1 MRTRSRLHPKVI
13 AAACIAV
20 ALTLG
25 FTACGD
31 DEPAASGT
39 SGTATAEPL
48 VVAYSA
54 WPGHF
59 PLKVAEEK
67 GFFEKAGANVTV
79 RYFQD
84 YLSTLDAVN
93 TGKVDANGQSL
104 NDTVLSVATGAKL
117 KVVVNTDF
125 STGADAIIADGSIP
139 DVAALKGRKV
149 AAEVGLTPQFLLSEG
164 LSSAGLTQDD
174 LSFRG
179 VATDAAAA
187 GFASGQ
193 FDAVAVFAPY
203 TLEALKR
210 PGSKVLFDS
219 ADLRGAIPDHI
230 VFNAETVA
238 ARADDVQ
245 KFVDAWYLTIT
256 WIRENPAE
264 ARAIMAKQAG
274 LSVDDYAEIEAG
286 IEILDPAEALAI
298 FTDSDASTSLPNT
311 ARKAD
316 AFLRKAKLTKEPA
329 DLTGLFAPEF
339 TAANVETTD
348 GK

>member
-1 MRTRSRLHPKVI
+1 MRPRFHLHPKNV
-13 AAACIAV
+13 V
-20 ALTLG
+20 DVVLALTLALG
-25 FTACGD
+25 VAGCGD
-31 DEPAASGT
+31 DTTTASGT
-39 SGTATAEPL
+39 SGTPTAEPL
-48 VVAYSA
+48 VIAYSA

-59 PLKVAEEK
+59 PLRVAEEK
-67 GFFEKAGANVTV
+67 GFFEKAGANVRV

-104 NDTVLSVATGAKL
+104 NDTVLSVSTGAKL

-125 STGADAIIADGSIP
+125 SNGADAIIADGSIP
-139 DVAALKGRKV
+139 DVAALKGKKV
-149 AAEVGLTPQFLLSEG
+149 AAEVGLTPQFLLNQG
-164 LSSAGLTQDD
+164 LASAGLAQGD
-174 LSFRG
+174 LTFRG

-210 PGSKVLFDS
+210 PGAKVLFDS

-230 VFNAETVA
+230 VFNANTYAE
-238 ARADDVQ
+238 RPDDIQ
-245 KFVDAWYLTIT
+245 KFVNAWYATVA
-256 WIRENPAE
+256 WIRKNPVE

-274 LSVDDYAEIEAG
+274 LSVDDYAEIEKG
-286 IEILDPAEALAI
+286 VDILDPAEALNI
-298 FTDSDASTSLPNT
+298 FTDSAKTTSLPNT

-316 AFLRKAKLTKEPA
+316 AFLQEAELTKDAA

-339 TAANVETTD
+339 TRAYVD
-348 GK
+348 GVGK

>member
-1 MRTRSRLHPKVI
+1 MPTGFRPRVKSVLGVVAVL
-13 AAACIAV
+13 AAALAV
-20 ALTLG
+20 AG
-25 FTACGD
+25 CGD
-31 DEPAASGT
+31 ETAASGT
-39 SGTATAEPL
+39 SSTPVAEPL
-48 VVAYSA
+48 VIAYSA

-59 PLKVAEEK
+59 PLRVGEEK
-67 GFFEKAGANVTV
+67 GFFEKEGANVKV

-104 NDTVLSVATGAKL
+104 NDTVSSVATGAKL

-125 STGADAIIADGSIP
+125 SNGADAIIADGSIP
-139 DVAALKGRKV
+139 DVAGLAGKTV
-149 AAEVGLTPQFLLSEG
+149 AGEVGLTPQFLLSEG
-164 LSSAGLTQDD
+164 LASSGLTPGD
-174 LSFRG
+174 LKFRG

-238 ARADDVQ
+238 KRPDDVQ
-245 KFVDAWYLTIT
+245 KFVNAWYRTID
-256 WIRENPAE
+256 WIRANPDE

-274 LSVDDYAEIEAG
+274 LSVTDYAAIEKAVD
-286 IEILDPAEALAI
+286 ILDPAEALSI
-298 FTDSDASTSLPNT
+298 FTDSTAVTSIPNT

-316 AFLRKAKLTKEPA
+316 AFLQKAELTKDAA

-339 TAANVETTD
+339 TRAYVD
-348 GK
+348 GVGE